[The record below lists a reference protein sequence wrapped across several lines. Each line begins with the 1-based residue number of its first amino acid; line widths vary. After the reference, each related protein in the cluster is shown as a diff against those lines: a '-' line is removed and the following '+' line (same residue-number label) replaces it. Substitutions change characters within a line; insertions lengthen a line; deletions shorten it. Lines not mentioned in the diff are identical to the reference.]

1 MRLRRLGFV
10 CALSAS
16 ILAACGT
23 NNNLLGTST
32 TTQSA
37 IRFING
43 SPDLN
48 ASGVD
53 IYIAGT
59 SGTASATA
67 LTYGTVTP
75 LAIVNSQAYTVTVT
89 PTGNKA
95 TTSLSCATPSLAANT
110 RYTIVI
116 AGKANPGSTAG
127 DGLQCQIFAETIF
140 SLPTG
145 SFQLAFHNASPAL
158 NASQPNGAGFG
169 VVGLSSPPVYNN
181 FAGPLATFTAPT
193 SGVAN
198 GVAVNVLPAGVL
210 TAPGMGVYVAN
221 SSPNP
226 PPSVLATLLPSA
238 LQVGFT
244 AAVTAT
250 NPPCPDSGNLF
261 PIQTPS
267 PTPSPASTTAPTPSP
282 TPVPVCLVTSNVM
295 SVYAID
301 APTGSAAV
309 TKLVGVTD

>member
-16 ILAACGT
+16 ILAACGSS
-23 NNNLLGTST
+23 NLLGTST

-48 ASGVD
+48 AAGVD
-53 IYIAGT
+53 VYISGT
-59 SGTASATA
+59 SGSASAAA
-67 LTYGTVTP
+67 LTYGTASA
-75 LAIVNSQAYTVTVT
+75 LSYVNSQVYTVTVT

-116 AGKANPGSTAG
+116 AGKVNPGSTAN
-127 DGLQCQIFAETIF
+127 DGLQCQIFAETVF
-140 SLPTG
+140 SLPAG
-145 SFQLAFHNASPAL
+145 SFQLGFHNASPAL
-158 NASQPNGAGFG
+158 NAVNPNGAGFG
-169 VVGLSSPPVYNN
+169 VVGLSTPPVYNN
-181 FAGPLATFTAPT
+181 FAGPLATFTPPT

-198 GVAVNVLPAGVL
+198 GIAVNVLPAGV
-210 TAPGMGVYVAN
+210 TDPPGMAVYVAN
-221 SSPNP
+221 STPNP
-226 PPSVLATLLPSA
+226 PPTVLATLLPSA
-238 LQVGFT
+238 LQAGFT
-244 AAVTAT
+244 AAVTT
-250 NPPCPDSGNLF
+250 NPACPDSGNFF

-267 PTPSPASTTAPTPSP
+267 PTPTPSSATAPTPSP

-301 APTGSAAV
+301 APAGGSTV
-309 TKLVGVTD
+309 TKLVGISD